1 MFVCSCKAASIKL
14 GVMLALAFS
23 ILLTLLIVLPS
34 GNNVPVDA
42 RTQITYSDVKSEED
56 VRKFLEGLNW
66 EVKPDSLK
74 ASEVTIPSDF
84 NEIYTEYNDLQKSQ
98 GLDLSRYKRKTV
110 MRYTYEISNFADWE
124 GIVYATVLVYRD
136 KIIGGDICS
145 ADANGFICGFEG
157 K

>member
-1 MFVCSCKAASIKL
+1 MFVCSCKAASIRL
-14 GVMLALAFS
+14 GVALVLAFS

-42 RTQITYSDVKSEED
+42 ETRITYSEVKSEQD
-56 VRKFLEGLNW
+56 VRKFLQSLKW
-66 EVKPDSLK
+66 EIKPDSMT
-74 ASEVTIPSDF
+74 SEEVTIPSDF

-98 GLDLSRYKRKTV
+98 GLDLSKYKRKTV
-110 MRYTYEISNFADWE
+110 MRYTYEISNFKDWD